1 MTVLKYLV
9 ITNRKLR
16 RNCILQ
22 PKQRDAIDLLQ
33 CLAKLLFRCG
43 LQPLVER
50 SKDIV
55 FGASFHGVKKWEA
68 KFFTI
73 GGVEFLQSLVF
84 LWSEPI
90 KSSARLLSG
99 RGGAHARACAEVR
112 VCAQ

>member
-68 KFFTI
+68 EFFLV
-73 GGVEFLQSLVF
+73 GGVEFLQSLKF
-84 LWSEPI
+84 QRSKPI
-90 KSSARLLSG
+90 KASAGLLSG
-99 RGGAHARACAEVR
+99 GGGPHARAC
-112 VCAQ
+112 